1 MPLDCFYRLPRS
13 LEENRI
19 IWRNDQRLQNS
30 IDSLCQNIDPLAEF
44 NDSTLETRVA
54 LTLFEQLKRYPEDK
68 LCSTHWIAFLLRRCE
83 RVVRRMVSFF
93 PIECRATYFPDL
105 FSIGSELVSNPVNFF
120 ERFDQGCSQLTHW
133 YPTLKKFSDTR
144 IKYLLVPQLRTMSG
158 LQTLGRSNL
167 GLVARSS
174 CTQVTQALQN
184 LGYNQTNLSQYL
196 LIWQCF
202 QEVRT
207 SLNLRVDRFETE
219 QFQEIANRYS
229 EIHEEN
235 SRQKINAREVQ
246 DCLENV
252 GIAIRRLLDPPISSL
267 DSYTYLS
274 MDENISLIDNLPSQ
288 QRCDEEMNQTLVSL
302 KEVVAQILQG
312 LEEVTE
318 KQTLFLRYGLELK
331 QGQIGRQL
339 GNLPQCNISR
349 CLQRSHKHILLQIRD
364 WVRQNLQIEPSLENS
379 NEIEAVLCEYYAEQI
394 DRFFDKAIRFL
405 GNQSRDLLRLF
416 YIVNLPLLEISNL
429 MQKSEQEVTELLA
442 TIKQWLFDSIT
453 DNIQREIQIES
464 PLESRTRQQIS
475 VVTETRLQT
484 ILQLYI

>member
-1 MPLDCFYRLPRS
+1 MPLDCFYRLPHS

-19 IWRNDQRLQNS
+19 IWRIDPRLKRS
-30 IDSLCQNIDPLAEF
+30 IDSLCQDLNERT
-44 NDSTLETRVA
+44 SETRVA
-54 LTLFEQLKRYPEDK
+54 LNLFEQLQRYPEDK
-68 LCSTHWIAFLLRRCE
+68 LCRNHWIAFLQRRCE
-83 RVVRRMVSFF
+83 KVVRQILSFF
-93 PIECRATYFPDL
+93 PVGYRATYFQDL

-120 ERFDQGCSQLTHW
+120 ERFDERRFEVTYF
-133 YPTLKKFSDTR
+133 YPTLKSFSERR
-144 IKYLLVPQLRTMSG
+144 IKNSLIPPLRRMSG
-158 LQTLGRSNL
+158 LETLGRSNL

-174 CTQVTQALQN
+174 RKQVTEALQS

-202 QEVRT
+202 QEVRA

-229 EIHEEN
+229 EIHQEN
-235 SRQKINAREVQ
+235 LRQNINAREVQ
-246 DCLENV
+246 DCLENI

-267 DSYTYLS
+267 DSYTYWS
-274 MDENISLIDNLPSQ
+274 TDENISFIDNLPSQ
-288 QRCDEEMNQTLVSL
+288 QRCDEEMEQTLASF
-302 KEVVAQILQG
+302 KEFVAQILQG
-312 LEEVTE
+312 LEQVAE

-364 WVRQNLQIEPSLENS
+364 WVRQNLQIEPSLESS
-379 NEIEAVLCEYYAEQI
+379 NEIEAVLCEYYSEQI

-416 YIVNLPLLEISNL
+416 YIVNLPLQEISNL

-442 TIKQWLFDSIT
+442 AIKQWLFDSIT
-453 DNIQREIQIES
+453 DSIQREIKLEL
-464 PLESRTRQQIS
+464 PLESRATAQIS
-475 VVTETRLQT
+475 VLTETRLQT
-484 ILQLYI
+484 LLQLYI